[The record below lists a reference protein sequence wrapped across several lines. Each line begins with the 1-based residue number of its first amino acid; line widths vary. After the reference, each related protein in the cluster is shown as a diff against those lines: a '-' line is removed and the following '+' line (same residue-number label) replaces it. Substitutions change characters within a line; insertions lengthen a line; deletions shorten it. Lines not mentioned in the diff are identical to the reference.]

1 MVISCSSE
9 SCPGANVKF
18 SSSIRTRFFDVNR
31 CSVLAA
37 RPIGRGHS
45 GLQKFCAIMDLPK
58 PVNKTNFQ
66 KHQQA
71 AIEAA
76 HTVGEKSRNY
86 AAQQLLAENPEAR
99 GHLQVAGACLPKTGR
114 PGTSETVLAW
124 CHTKCQR
131 SIQWCRVAH
140 VPEGSQCRSLCG
152 GARCKSCYMHFQ

>member
-9 SCPGANVKF
+9 SCPGTNVKF

-31 CSVLAA
+31 CSVLAS
-37 RPIGRGHS
+37 RRIGRGHS

-114 PGTSETVLAW
+114 LGTSETVPHKMPKRHSMVSCGA
-124 CHTKCQR
+124 CARRKSTK
-131 SIQWCRVAH
+131 
-140 VPEGSQCRSLCG
+140 CRSLCG
-152 GARCKSCYMHFQ
+152 GARCKSYYMHFQ